1 MKMNMVFNKI
11 FMAAFITFILLVM
24 SFGRSSPYRISGRFM
39 SLNFYFLAFLRFCLM
54 QKKPLNCRILFWFS
68 PWFILF

>member
-24 SFGRSSPYRISGRFM
+24 SFGREFAISHIGPVYVTEF
-39 SLNFYFLAFLRFCLM
+39 LFFWHFYA
-54 QKKPLNCRILFWFS
+54 S
-68 PWFILF
+68 V